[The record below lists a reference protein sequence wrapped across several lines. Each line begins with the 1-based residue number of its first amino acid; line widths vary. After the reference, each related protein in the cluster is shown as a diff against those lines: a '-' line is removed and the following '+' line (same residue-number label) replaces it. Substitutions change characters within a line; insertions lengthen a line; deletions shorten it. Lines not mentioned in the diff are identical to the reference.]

1 MMITNVNKLEK
12 ILLVGKKSYGSISW
26 MYYRAF
32 KKMVHN
38 VKIFDDEALYFK
50 NSLAR
55 NKYFHYFFWKIL
67 ASPLQKEFI
76 KTVRNEK
83 PDLILVLKGWFFKP
97 ETLIKI
103 KKENP
108 QTKLFCF
115 NGDNPFNT
123 WHFSNSNDWI
133 IKSIPIYDCYF
144 IWGKFLIEP
153 LKKVGAKKVE
163 YLPFAHDPELHYPI
177 KVNEKEKKFYGSDI
191 AFIGTWDEER
201 EELLNNLLDYNLK
214 IWGNS
219 WEKANKKLQKKW
231 MKRTAI
237 GEEFSKVCNSSKII
251 LNLIRKQNIPAHN
264 MRTFEVPACKGF
276 VLSTRTEEV
285 LEFFEEGKEI
295 ECFSTIKELKEKI
308 DYYLDHEKERKKI
321 VEAGYKRLI
330 NSKHTYEERAKKILE
345 IYKNL

>member
-1 MMITNVNKLEK
+1 MTK
-12 ILLVGKKSYGSISW
+12 ILITGHNRYYTITASYI
-26 MYYRAF
+26 RAF
-32 KKMVHN
+32 QKLGCEVAN
-38 VKIFDDEALYFK
+38 FDDENIYFNNRISK
-50 NSLAR
+50 
-55 NKYFHYFFWKIL
+55 NKYLHHLFWRVL
-67 ASPLQKEFI
+67 ALPLQKEFI
-76 KTVRNEK
+76 KTVKNAK
-83 PDLILVLKGWFFKP
+83 PDLVLVLKGWFFKP

-115 NGDNPFNT
+115 NGDNPFNF

-153 LKKVGAKKVE
+153 LKKAGAKKVE
-163 YLPFAHDPELHYPI
+163 YLPFAHDPELHYPV
-177 KVNEKEKKFYGSDI
+177 KVNEKEKKFYGSDV
-191 AFIGTWDEER
+191 AFVGTWDEER

-251 LNLIRKQNIPAHN
+251 LNPIRKQNIPAHN

-308 DYYLDHEKERKKI
+308 DYHLDHEKERKKI
-321 VEAGYKRLI
+321 AEAGYKKLI
-330 NSKHTYEERAKKILE
+330 NSKHTYEERAKKILKVL
-345 IYKNL
+345 IA